1 MKKYTNKI
9 LLITFIVVILVT
21 IVGITIEFQRGV
33 RNGSIQKAD
42 IEVRE
47 EYSEFP
53 DSASVVIDEKTLD
66 SGAVKT
72 MCTSSLQ
79 KDEKTNANAE

>member
-9 LLITFIVVILVT
+9 LLVTFIVVILVT
-21 IVGITIEFQRGV
+21 IIGITVEFQRGV

-47 EYSEFP
+47 EYSELP
-53 DSASVVIDEKTLD
+53 DSTSIVITETTLESDSVE
-66 SGAVKT
+66 
-72 MCTSSLQ
+72 
-79 KDEKTNANAE
+79 

>member
-9 LLITFIVVILVT
+9 LLVTFIVVILVT
-21 IVGITIEFQRGV
+21 IICITVEFQRGV

-47 EYSEFP
+47 EYSDDI
-53 DSASVVIDEKTLD
+53 DSANIIIDERILESD
-66 SGAVKT
+66 SV
-72 MCTSSLQ
+72 
-79 KDEKTNANAE
+79 E

>member
-9 LLITFIVVILVT
+9 LLVTFIVVILVT
-21 IVGITIEFQRGV
+21 IIGITVEFQRGV

-47 EYSEFP
+47 EYSELP
-53 DSASVVIDEKTLD
+53 DSTNIVINETPLESDSVE
-66 SGAVKT
+66 
-72 MCTSSLQ
+72 
-79 KDEKTNANAE
+79 

>member
-21 IVGITIEFQRGV
+21 IIVITIEFQRGV
-33 RNGSIQKAD
+33 RNGTIRKAD

-47 EYSEFP
+47 EYSELP
-53 DSASVVIDEKTLD
+53 DSTSIVITETTLESDSVE
-66 SGAVKT
+66 
-72 MCTSSLQ
+72 
-79 KDEKTNANAE
+79 

>member
-21 IVGITIEFQRGV
+21 IIGITVEFQRGV

-47 EYSEFP
+47 EYSELP
-53 DSASVVIDEKTLD
+53 DSTSIVITETTLESDSVE
-66 SGAVKT
+66 
-72 MCTSSLQ
+72 
-79 KDEKTNANAE
+79 

>member
-9 LLITFIVVILVT
+9 LRITFIVVILVT
-21 IVGITIEFQRGV
+21 IIGITVEFQKGV

-47 EYSEFP
+47 DYSELP
-53 DSASVVIDEKTLD
+53 DSTNIVINETTLESDSVE
-66 SGAVKT
+66 
-72 MCTSSLQ
+72 
-79 KDEKTNANAE
+79 

>member
-9 LLITFIVVILVT
+9 LLVTFIVVILVT
-21 IVGITIEFQRGV
+21 IIGITVEFQRGV

-47 EYSEFP
+47 EYSELP
-53 DSASVVIDEKTLD
+53 NSTNIVINETTLESDSVE
-66 SGAVKT
+66 
-72 MCTSSLQ
+72 
-79 KDEKTNANAE
+79 

>member
-21 IVGITIEFQRGV
+21 IIGITVEFQRGV

-47 EYSEFP
+47 EYSELP
-53 DSASVVIDEKTLD
+53 DSTNIVINETTLESDSVE
-66 SGAVKT
+66 
-72 MCTSSLQ
+72 
-79 KDEKTNANAE
+79 

>member
-21 IVGITIEFQRGV
+21 IIVITIEFQRGV
-33 RNGSIQKAD
+33 RNGTIRKAD

-47 EYSEFP
+47 EYSELP
-53 DSASVVIDEKTLD
+53 DSTNIVINETTLESDSVE
-66 SGAVKT
+66 
-72 MCTSSLQ
+72 
-79 KDEKTNANAE
+79 

>member
-21 IVGITIEFQRGV
+21 IIGITIEFQRGV

-47 EYSEFP
+47 EYSELP
-53 DSASVVIDEKTLD
+53 DSTSIVINETTLESD
-66 SGAVKT
+66 SVKT
-72 MCTSSLQ
+72 NP
-79 KDEKTNANAE
+79 DAE

>member
-9 LLITFIVVILVT
+9 LLVTFIVVILVT
-21 IVGITIEFQRGV
+21 IIGITVEFQRGV

-47 EYSEFP
+47 EYSELP
-53 DSASVVIDEKTLD
+53 DSTNIVINETTLESDSVE
-66 SGAVKT
+66 
-72 MCTSSLQ
+72 
-79 KDEKTNANAE
+79 

>member
-9 LLITFIVVILVT
+9 LLVTFIVVILVT
-21 IVGITIEFQRGV
+21 IISITVEFQRGV

-47 EYSEFP
+47 EYSELP
-53 DSASVVIDEKTLD
+53 DSTNIVINETTLESDSVE
-66 SGAVKT
+66 
-72 MCTSSLQ
+72 
-79 KDEKTNANAE
+79 

>member
-21 IVGITIEFQRGV
+21 IIGITIEFQRGV
-33 RNGSIQKAD
+33 RNGTIKKAD

-47 EYSEFP
+47 EYSELP
-53 DSASVVIDEKTLD
+53 DSTSIVINETTLESDSVE
-66 SGAVKT
+66 
-72 MCTSSLQ
+72 
-79 KDEKTNANAE
+79 